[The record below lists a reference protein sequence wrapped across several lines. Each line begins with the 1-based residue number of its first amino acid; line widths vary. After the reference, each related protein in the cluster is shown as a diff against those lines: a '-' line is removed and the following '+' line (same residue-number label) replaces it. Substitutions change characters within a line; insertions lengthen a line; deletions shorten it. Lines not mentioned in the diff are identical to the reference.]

1 MGFYP
6 KRISSFGKIQTS
18 KANKIQKI
26 MSNKTQ
32 PQIALKNLLSDLKQ
46 PIKKNT
52 IPKVIKSIFQY
63 LLRKIYF

>member
-1 MGFYP
+1 
-6 KRISSFGKIQTS
+6 
-18 KANKIQKI
+18 

-63 LLRKIYF
+63 LPRKIYF